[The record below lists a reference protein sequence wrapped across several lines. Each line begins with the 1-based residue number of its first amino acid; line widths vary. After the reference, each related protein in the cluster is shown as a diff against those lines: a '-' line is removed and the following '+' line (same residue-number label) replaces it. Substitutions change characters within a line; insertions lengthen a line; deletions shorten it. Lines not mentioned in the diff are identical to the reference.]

1 MVGHTGVDE
10 CVETSG
16 NVLIVNFDQDA
27 IARYFAARGNG
38 VSFKGGHVILV
49 IATPEAGDRDRL
61 IGSKLTIDHVRLD
74 NIKVGSEGGA
84 ILRTDGVAHIQ
95 GRHARMPE
103 EDGGLVMLQ
112 PVGEEPGS
120 QSQGRTHQAA
130 DGSVDVAFNGNG
142 MAGGAQT

>member
-16 NVLIVNFDQDA
+16 NVLIVNFNQDA

-61 IGSKLTIDHVRLD
+61 IGEADHRPRR
-74 NIKVGSEGGA
+74 A
-84 ILRTDGVAHIQ
+84 
-95 GRHARMPE
+95 
-103 EDGGLVMLQ
+103 
-112 PVGEEPGS
+112 
-120 QSQGRTHQAA
+120 
-130 DGSVDVAFNGNG
+130 
-142 MAGGAQT
+142 